1 MMESL
6 LKKSYGYTKKKASER
21 VSLEALEDKPSAN
34 CNICRNFSNI
44 FDRSHRLSTSH
55 QNKLTERFRIIRSKM
70 KMIRY
75 DSIAVHDAE
84 WGSEEDLWC
93 YFCDKSVKKNQIYE
107 GCTIEYLG
115 YLTHLTDGV
124 TATFASGGE
133 LATYRPSPTS
143 IYKAHKVQN
152 RNNFQKKDISLL
164 SSQHIEAVKSYLKY
178 HGRKE
183 KFELFCKTKAD
194 LEKFLG
200 KIPEVK
206 NKYLAKM
213 NFIHEKDVAHIKEVE
228 AERQLLVSEAI
239 QVPITINRNEA
250 STSGNEGSSQQ
261 ASTLPQNIS
270 RKRNA
275 NINPK
280 PKMCPWLVESE
291 KECNDQQVPKKPVIG
306 PTIDTL
312 KKHVADQKK
321 KLLPMKRL
329 GANFQ
334 RKQVYSSHWL
344 PSFSGVWNKGRHR
357 QMKSNGKHTR

>member
-115 YLTHLTDGV
+115 YLTHLTD
-124 TATFASGGE
+124 
-133 LATYRPSPTS
+133 
-143 IYKAHKVQN
+143 
-152 RNNFQKKDISLL
+152 
-164 SSQHIEAVKSYLKY
+164 SQHIEAVKSYLKY